1 MNILEESYQKLL
13 NGNKTWVEG
22 KLKSDPSYFDELAK
36 GQSPDYLWIG
46 CADSR
51 VPDNE
56 ITGADPGDIFVHRN
70 IANMVVHT
78 DINMLSVLQYAV
90 EVLHV
95 KHIIVCGHYG
105 CGGVLTAMDRADKGL
120 VSNWLR
126 NIKEVIYKHKDELT
140 AIGDPHAKADRLVE
154 LNVLQQVENLAKTS
168 FVQTAWRKRELEI
181 HGWVFDI
188 RTGKIIDLDAKI
200 DEVEDLDEIF
210 KYKVEK

>member
-1 MNILEESYQKLL
+1 MSKLKESYQKLL
-13 NGNKTWVEG
+13 KGNQDWVQA
-22 KLKSDPSYFDELAK
+22 KLKVDPAYFENLAK

-56 ITGADPGDIFVHRN
+56 VTGSSAGDIFVHRN

-105 CGGVLTAMDRADKGL
+105 CGGIITAMQRADKGL
-120 VSNWLR
+120 VNNWLR
-126 NIKEVIYKHKDELT
+126 NIKDVIYWNKAELT
-140 AIGDPHAKADRLVE
+140 AIEDPEKRADRLVE
-154 LNVLQQVENLAKTS
+154 LNVLQQVKNLAKTS
-168 FVQTAWRKRELEI
+168 IVQNAWQKQEIEI
-181 HGWVFDI
+181 HGWVFDT

-210 KYKVEK
+210 KYSK